1 MKSTKLN
8 LAMGIVIGVILAF
21 FYFNY
26 FAPRYE
32 IKKVGLSLV
41 KLDKWT
47 GQSWRYMNNNWKKV
61 MYTNQEWKEIDQ
73 TLAEALNIPIADT
86 KTESALRLLRERYPI
101 LEDIPNDELQERIK
115 LVYSKQILCNMYLDN
130 FLKLQKTAPKKQ

>member
-8 LAMGIVIGVILAF
+8 LAIGIVIGVILALL
-21 FYFNY
+21 YSNY

-61 MYTNQEWKEIDQ
+61 IYTNQEWKQIDQ
-73 TLAEALNIPIADT
+73 TLAEALNIPIADS
-86 KTESALRLLRERYPI
+86 KTESALKLLREKYPV
-101 LEDIPNDELQERIK
+101 LKDIPNDELQERIK
-115 LVYSKQILCNMYLDN
+115 LVYSKQILYSMYLDN
-130 FLKLQKTAPKKQ
+130 FLKLQKTAARKQ